1 MTGSEGPGNVRADDI
16 VVLVDFDGT
25 ITEEDVGV
33 ILLKKYSTTDW
44 ERLEAR
50 FARGEVDIQQN
61 MQRQFSYVPHDADA
75 LVEYARTVVS
85 LRPGWEE
92 FVRYCGVTG
101 LKLAI
106 VSGGLDFYVHGLLP
120 VSDPPLDIHSLVAEY
135 TTDAGWQVTLPV
147 ADDGNEEPEGFKED
161 IVCRY
166 RRQYTHVW
174 FIGNGVSDR
183 GAARVADRLWAVE
196 PLLSWCREHG
206 IDAAPFETFDDV
218 RAQFQ
223 QLLSGYEH

>member
-1 MTGSEGPGNVRADDI
+1 MTRNEVPGNVRADDI

-61 MQRQFSYVPHDADA
+61 MQQQFSYVPHNVEA

-85 LRPGWEE
+85 IRPGWEE
-92 FVRYCGVTG
+92 FVRYCGETG

-120 VSDPPLDIHSLVAEY
+120 VSDPPLEVHSLIAEY
-135 TTDAGWQVTLPV
+135 TADAGWQVTLPV

-161 IVCRY
+161 IVRRY
-166 RRQYTHVW
+166 RRRYTHVW

-196 PLLSWCREHG
+196 PLLSWCREHS
-206 IDAAPFETFDDV
+206 IDVAPFETFDHV

-223 QLLSGYEH
+223 QLLSGVGR